1 MKIMTKILLGSGLV
15 LMAHTALADCKVSQN
30 HQVDFGKYSSIQIYD
45 GRLSSQVFNS
55 GFGCRGL
62 VAVANWALIKYKVNN
77 LPSNLTNSAN
87 GDVLNISFRDDNHA
101 SISQGVENILSKFD
115 FLTLFNGPD
124 NSIPFYAT
132 INPGQNVSPG
142 VYESKTPFNL
152 RWYYSV
158 PDIAIFGVGRFF
170 ESPGFERGAGSNVRN
185 WGAGE
190 AATTNF
196 KITIDPDCRISVQDV
211 NLGTAVFANQL
222 QPVYTDVGIRCS
234 SRTPYSVIINDG
246 LSPNGGQRRLRST
259 NNPNSYI
266 NYDIYKNTINERWG
280 SNGQQAWSSARATQN
295 AGNYDGRTGQTFR
308 MRTEVTKNNPDN
320 LPAGQYTDK
329 LIMQINF

>member
-15 LMAHTALADCKVSQN
+15 LMAHTALANCTVNQN
-30 HQVDFGKYSSIQIYD
+30 HQVNFGKYSSIQIYD

-55 GFGCRGL
+55 GFACRGL

-87 GDVLNISFRDDNHA
+87 GDVLNISFRDDNNA

-222 QPVYTDVGIRCS
+222 DQVYTDVGVRCS
-234 SRTPYSVIINDG
+234 SRTPYSVAINDG
-246 LSPNGGQRRLRST
+246 SHSNGGQRRLKST
-259 NNPNSYI
+259 SSNHYI
-266 NYDIYKNTINERWG
+266 NYDIYKNFYDQRWG
-280 SNGQQAWSSARATQN
+280 STGTQPWISDHATNNG
-295 AGNYDGRTGQTFR
+295 GVYDGKTIQIFK
-308 MRTEVTKNNPDN
+308 MRTKVTPNNPEN
-320 LPAGQYTDK
+320 LPGGQYTDR
-329 LIMQINF
+329 LRMEIRF